1 MEPELAVALPAA
13 GWACSS
19 ALRPRP
25 RLALAAGAVL
35 GLGGIAMVVLSAP
48 GVRSDQ
54 LGMTLS
60 LSAASRALLI
70 TAAAALAFLVVLAPA
85 RAERS
90 TMLRWG
96 LAGLAGMTAIAVAP
110 QLDIS
115 VMVLLALVVLQA
127 AALGRRPFARR
138 LRGPV
143 LAVALLGLG
152 LVFARM
158 SGPAALE
165 RLAAVGLV
173 AGLVAAVGALPYMHE
188 FDAEEMTATSPMPW
202 LAFVGPVLAVVV
214 VARARELVPTSVA
227 VLGALLIALG
237 LLNMVWGSI
246 GAWRVDSGAAA
257 WRYSFMADWGLAMCG
272 FGIGVADGLSA
283 ALLVMFAMLL
293 TRLPLYLWSRQAL
306 RDNVQNDR
314 PLNLLVAAA
323 LAGSAPF
330 AGFPA
335 RVLLLKGATALYWP
349 LALVLAPL
357 LLLWIPAGLRLGR
370 TLGAPK
376 GRQLVGVALALAAS
390 VALGLYPQPLLR
402 LAGL

>member
-13 GWACSS
+13 GWAFS
-19 ALRPRP
+19 AVLRPRP
-25 RLALAAGAVL
+25 RLALVAGAAL
-35 GLGGIAMVVLSAP
+35 GVGGVAMVVLSAP

-54 LGMTLS
+54 LGLTLS

-70 TAAAALAFLVVLAPA
+70 VAAAALAFLVVLAPA

-115 VMVLLALVVLQA
+115 VLVLLALVVLQA
-127 AALGRRPFARR
+127 AALGRRPYASR

-173 AGLVAAVGALPYMHE
+173 AGLVAAVGALPYVHE
-188 FDAEEMTATSPMPW
+188 FDAEEMTATSPIPW

-214 VARARELVPTSVA
+214 VARARELVPSSVA

-237 LLNMVWGSI
+237 ILNMVWGSI

-272 FGIGVADGLSA
+272 FGIGLADGLRA

-314 PLNLLVAAA
+314 PINLLVAAA

-376 GRQLVGVALALAAS
+376 GRQLVGVSLALAAS
-390 VALGLYPQPLLR
+390 VAIGLYPQALLR

>member
-13 GWACSS
+13 GWAFSA
-19 ALRPRP
+19 ALRSRP

-35 GLGGIAMVVLSAP
+35 GAGGLVMVILTRP
-48 GVRSDQ
+48 GVRSDD
-54 LGMTLS
+54 LGVTLV
-60 LSAASRALLI
+60 LSPASRSLLI
-70 TAAAALAFLVVLAPA
+70 VAAAALAYLIVLAPA

-96 LAGLAGMTAIAVAP
+96 LAALSGMTAIAVAP
-110 QLDIS
+110 ELDIS
-115 VMVLLALVVLQA
+115 VIVLLALVVLQA
-127 AALGRRPFARR
+127 GALGRRPHASRV
-138 LRGPV
+138 RGPV

-158 SGPAALE
+158 TGPPIIE

-173 AGLVAAVGALPYMHE
+173 AGLVAAIGALPYAHE
-188 FDAEEMTATSPMPW
+188 FDAEEMTATSPIPW

-214 VARARELVPTSVA
+214 VAHARELIPSAVA

-246 GAWRVDSGAAA
+246 GAWRVESGAAA
-257 WRYSFMADWGLAMCG
+257 WRYLFMADWGLAMCG

-283 ALLVMFAMLL
+283 ALLILYGMLL

-306 RDNVQNDR
+306 RDNVRTER
-314 PLNLLVAAA
+314 PVNLLVAAA

-330 AGFPA
+330 SGFPA
-335 RVLLLKGATALYWP
+335 RVLLIKGATALYWP
-349 LALVLAPL
+349 LALVIAPL
-357 LLLWIPAGLRLGR
+357 MLLWIPAGLRLGR
-370 TLGAPK
+370 TVGAPT
-376 GRQLVGVALALAAS
+376 GRQLIGVGLVLALS
-390 VALGLYPQPLLR
+390 VAIGLYPQPLLA